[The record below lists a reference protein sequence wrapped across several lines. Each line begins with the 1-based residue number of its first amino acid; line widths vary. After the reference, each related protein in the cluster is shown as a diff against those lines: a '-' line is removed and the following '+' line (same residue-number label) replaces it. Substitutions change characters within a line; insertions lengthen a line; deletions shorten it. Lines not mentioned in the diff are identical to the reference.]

1 MGSDAG
7 ATWQGDVPPPTEPP
21 PTPFERGAAPAVGSD
36 AAPDAAPDVAPGA
49 TPAAG
54 APAVAGPR
62 RRRRALLAVVAA
74 VVLVGAGA
82 LVLAGRSATAPGG
95 VDPADDAALL
105 ELLAAVDAS
114 ELGMLAFDAA
124 AEAAFED
131 ATSEDQLRA
140 LVSTAAADA
149 VAELRRGRVGLEGP
163 LDVVAAEAVRAAYLP
178 HLDAWIAYLAAVAED
193 PGILFDPA
201 QEALILRINATAGV
215 FSAALE
221 EAVTAGVGPEV
232 EAAARAILDR
242 GFPDQDDADL

>member
-1 MGSDAG
+1 M
-7 ATWQGDVPPPTEPP
+7 
-21 PTPFERGAAPAVGSD
+21 
-36 AAPDAAPDVAPGA
+36 
-49 TPAAG
+49 
-54 APAVAGPR
+54 
-62 RRRRALLAVVAA
+62 
-74 VVLVGAGA
+74 
-82 LVLAGRSATAPGG
+82 LAGRSATAPGG
-95 VDPADDAALL
+95 VDPAADAALL

-140 LVSTAAADA
+140 LVGTAAADA

-163 LDVVAAEAVRAAYLP
+163 LEVGAAEAVRAAYLP

-193 PGILFDPA
+193 PGTLFDPA

-242 GFPDQDDADL
+242 GFPDQDDANL